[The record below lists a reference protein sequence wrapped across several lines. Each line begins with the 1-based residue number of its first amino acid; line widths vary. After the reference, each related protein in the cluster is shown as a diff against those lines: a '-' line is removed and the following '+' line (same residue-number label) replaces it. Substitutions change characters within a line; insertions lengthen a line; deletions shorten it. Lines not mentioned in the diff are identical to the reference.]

1 MVNKL
6 IFSSSPKTDI
16 CDKCSDVHNVQNQ
29 GELYD
34 TAMKL
39 IDSLLKEFS
48 DAQIRVFRPDKE
60 TEYLSHSSK
69 ESEVHEILPR
79 YKEPTTNEASSSI
92 KMKIMDKMPHTH
104 KATKKASAD
113 KILSIDKVPEID
125 KTLVNKIVHSS
136 ICNILKE
143 CSSQESICENVNS
156 NGENLARSLTTSVIN
171 EIFQHQLNL
180 MFCDEVPA
188 SACLPLE
195 SKDVVKQVQKVA
207 QTASKE
213 CQTSSPYTIMLPYK
227 FLEDAVSALLSKI
240 FPTIP
245 NTNTTSKTSEDNL
258 YTELEFLQ
266 MKLVSTV
273 AAEISKD
280 EDMIIQYVESLHPND
295 DEIIQLV
302 VQSIYNNLLPQ
313 FGSQEII
320 QNCVISGCR
329 LLSETIIDLVLREVA
344 AHAHKLS
351 CNIIEEVAVKFLSKL
366 LSTFPRVRKGR
377 TKSLEPEMKTITSKI
392 LNSFQEFI
400 SKSKIKLVQPAK
412 ESSTVPLADNETIE
426 KVVNSV
432 YTSVLKHSGSHT
444 SIFKDLLGNSNALS
458 DIIGFLMVKEISNSE
473 FQPQVEEEVSNSEL
487 VLEAVKILEKVVKI
501 IDELKSQE
509 KSSPRKCS
517 ASDAQVVEEASA
529 LFLAKLPKLPSA
541 ASKDAKILSKPELG
555 KIASQL
561 TKSVSAEISRSNISL
576 VASDPEEHPLNT
588 ENIELVSQPGALKD
602 LYDTRGSHIA
612 FPKKVA
618 SLIVDGISSVP
629 LYQSLRKIL
638 SLSNCC
644 QSGSNIENTEAA
656 TNKTVE
662 SKATLVKRA
671 IAELDMASS
680 KSLAEASASC
690 QEKKSKSK
698 VSD

>member
-1 MVNKL
+1 
-6 IFSSSPKTDI
+6 
-16 CDKCSDVHNVQNQ
+16 
-29 GELYD
+29 
-34 TAMKL
+34 
-39 IDSLLKEFS
+39 
-48 DAQIRVFRPDKE
+48 
-60 TEYLSHSSK
+60 
-69 ESEVHEILPR
+69 
-79 YKEPTTNEASSSI
+79 
-92 KMKIMDKMPHTH
+92 
-104 KATKKASAD
+104 
-113 KILSIDKVPEID
+113 
-125 KTLVNKIVHSS
+125 
-136 ICNILKE
+136 
-143 CSSQESICENVNS
+143 
-156 NGENLARSLTTSVIN
+156 
-171 EIFQHQLNL
+171 
-180 MFCDEVPA
+180 
-188 SACLPLE
+188 
-195 SKDVVKQVQKVA
+195 
-207 QTASKE
+207 
-213 CQTSSPYTIMLPYK
+213 
-227 FLEDAVSALLSKI
+227 
-240 FPTIP
+240 
-245 NTNTTSKTSEDNL
+245 
-258 YTELEFLQ
+258 
-266 MKLVSTV
+266 
-273 AAEISKD
+273 
-280 EDMIIQYVESLHPND
+280 
-295 DEIIQLV
+295 
-302 VQSIYNNLLPQ
+302 
-313 FGSQEII
+313 
-320 QNCVISGCR
+320 
-329 LLSETIIDLVLREVA
+329 
-344 AHAHKLS
+344 
-351 CNIIEEVAVKFLSKL
+351 
-366 LSTFPRVRKGR
+366 
-377 TKSLEPEMKTITSKI
+377 MKTITSKI

-629 LYQSLRKIL
+629 LYQANSDNAYGDLFGDLDINRIVEKAQNHVEKIT
-638 SLSNCC
+638 SDTDKE
-644 QSGSNIENTEAA
+644 QSDEDVYEEIPVKIVPHVGSKPIKIDPNIIAEHLAVISV
-656 TNKTVE
+656 KTQPLE
-662 SKATLVKRA
+662 KLKMECLKRTGHS
-671 IAELDMASS
+671 IAELRRASIS
-680 KSLAEASASC
+680 GRSYSSVSSDLQGRMKERRTSLDRTGRLDLKPCE
-690 QEKKSKSK
+690 
-698 VSD
+698 VSTK